1 MAVFMFGVI
10 KKGARRWLHI
20 GVDIQPSEIMK
31 IAMPLMLAWYFQQRS
46 GMLRWH
52 SFLLAAVLLIIPVGL
67 IAKQPDLGTALLVL
81 ASGFYVIFLA
91 GLSWKALVGLVVA
104 AGASLPVA
112 WSLMHDYQR
121 ERVMT
126 LIDPTSDPLGKGF
139 HIIQST
145 IAIGSGGVMGK
156 GYHKGT
162 QAYLEFIPERTTDF
176 IFSVYSEE
184 YGLLG
189 NLFLLF
195 LYLLLIGRGLM
206 IAANAPTLFTRLLA
220 GAITMIFFTY
230 AFVNMGMVSGILP
243 VVGVPLALHELRR
256 HRPVYPGAGCGH
268 PDEHSAQP
276 QAGADVSRRAALAVV
291 AVGIASLLAGC
302 ASETLQKMSPFPAT
316 KTPAAK
322 HTPLDPRLPAAGS
335 GRGGYYLDDGPGD
348 DIPPGLA
355 DLPDPIVRNEP
366 LSKYGNRPYVVF
378 GKTYTP
384 ISPDAGFVQRGVASW
399 YGKKFHGQRTSSG
412 ELYDMY
418 QLSAAHPTL
427 PIPSYRA
434 GDQPGDGQVGGGAG
448 QRPRALSRQ
457 PHHRRLVHRRPET
470 GLTGEGQ
477 PRGGSGAPAA
487 GRPGAHRHRAP
498 QCAAAPDARCWW
510 PLRPRLP
517 QRPPLSPRR
526 PALRW

>member
-1 MAVFMFGVI
+1 MATFQERRSLWRRTRHYFTVFDGPLALILFLLLSTGLVTLSSAGMDFPGRVEGQIRNIVLAFLIMWAAANVPPQTLLRFAVPIYTVGVALLVAVFMFGVI

-91 GLSWKALVGLVVA
+91 GLSWKALVGLVVG

-243 VVGVPLALHELRR
+243 VVGVPLPFMSYGGTALFTLGL
-256 HRPVYPGAGCGH
+256 GAGI
-268 PDEHSAQP
+268 
-276 QAGADVSRRAALAVV
+276 L
-291 AVGIASLLAGC
+291 
-302 ASETLQKMSPFPAT
+302 MS
-316 KTPAAK
+316 
-322 HTPLDPRLPAAGS
+322 
-335 GRGGYYLDDGPGD
+335 
-348 DIPPGLA
+348 IQ
-355 DLPDPIVRNEP
+355 RNRK
-366 LSKYGNRPYVVF
+366 L
-378 GKTYTP
+378 
-384 ISPDAGFVQRGVASW
+384 VQ
-399 YGKKFHGQRTSSG
+399 T
-412 ELYDMY
+412 
-418 QLSAAHPTL
+418 
-427 PIPSYRA
+427 
-434 GDQPGDGQVGGGAG
+434 
-448 QRPRALSRQ
+448 
-457 PHHRRLVHRRPET
+457 
-470 GLTGEGQ
+470 
-477 PRGGSGAPAA
+477 
-487 GRPGAHRHRAP
+487 
-498 QCAAAPDARCWW
+498 
-510 PLRPRLP
+510 
-517 QRPPLSPRR
+517 
-526 PALRW
+526 